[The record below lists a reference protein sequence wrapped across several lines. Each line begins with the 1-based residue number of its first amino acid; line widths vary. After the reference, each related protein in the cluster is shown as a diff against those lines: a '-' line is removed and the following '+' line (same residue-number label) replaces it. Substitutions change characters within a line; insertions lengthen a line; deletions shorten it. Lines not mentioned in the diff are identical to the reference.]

1 MQETD
6 RTCVSVF
13 KGGEISR
20 EEYTAIWVTL
30 INRLVRD
37 QHVLARKEPRT

>member
-1 MQETD
+1 MQESGN
-6 RTCVSVF
+6 TCVSVF
-13 KGGEISR
+13 KGGDINR

-37 QHVLARKEPRT
+37 QHVLARKEP